1 MTAKEEYAVQSVKH
15 LRETLG
21 YNADSFALIGLLLKE
36 AKGYFKDLPDTCYKN
51 IYEFAKTELSL
62 CKTTTKYYLAIHT
75 KFCDGQKVKDE
86 FKEYNY
92 SQLREMVKLSDEDM
106 CLVNISMT
114 CKDIARLCKELSKQ
128 RQTSDD
134 KIIEPFIE
142 KEPQVKPVKFNNNDE
157 RLDFLK
163 NYTTWELYKEVKELD
178 LKFYKA
184 NLSNGAYI
192 IATESLFGRSL
203 FGNDYYFNH
212 VTPIAHWCVI
222 DPNNEESKYDIT
234 GAGGISIIA
243 KYMSAN
249 KVSYIPP
256 KPSPIKSEK

>member
-1 MTAKEEYAVQSVKH
+1 MTAKEEYAVQCVKH

-36 AKGYFKDLPDTCYKN
+36 AKGYFKDLPDTSYKN
-51 IYEFAKTELSL
+51 IYEFAKSELSL

-106 CLVNISMT
+106 YLVNISMT
-114 CKDIARLCKELSKQ
+114 CKDIARLCKELAKKKQ
-128 RQTSDD
+128 SSEDE
-134 KIIEPFIE
+134 IIAPFIE
-142 KEPQVKPVKFNNNDE
+142 PETKSIKFVNKEE
-157 RLDFLK
+157 RMSFLK
-163 NYTTWELYKEVKELD
+163 DYTKWQLYKEVPEFD

-184 NLSNGAYI
+184 NLSNGTYI
-192 IATESLFGRSL
+192 IATESLYGRSP
-203 FGNDYYFNH
+203 FGLDLYF
-212 VTPIAHWCVI
+212 VKVSPTVRWCLI
-222 DPNNEESKYDIT
+222 DPNNEESKYDIQ
-234 GAGGISIIA
+234 GLGGISAIE

-249 KVSYIPP
+249 KVAYIQP
-256 KPSPIKSEK
+256 KKCLNKQE